1 MQYLLLVITCL
12 VGANGLRIP
21 RMMPHSMY
29 TSDHML
35 FGMSKRGRSIA
46 AKAQKAA
53 RGLDIPAQA
62 RSSRFR
68 EGSGTSSPI
77 LLQLARN
84 LIDPTIA
91 GGLLSGSLHAIT
103 GPDHI
108 AALLPSSV
116 GQSAQSGLRI
126 GAIWGLGHGISAMI
140 LGLAAFYLKG
150 QIGGSFSFLEK
161 LSSFAELAVGLSLLL
176 IGGMGA
182 RESFELTETN
192 TDGLGDG
199 EVLEGERV
207 TAMKSYRAI
216 FANGILHGCSLDG
229 APSLAPALVMTTWRS
244 VVSFLIAYCFGT
256 MTAMA
261 LAAAAVGE
269 GTTRLGEAI
278 GSSKLPKQLSLGSSL
293 LAIMIGLY
301 WIISFVA

>member
-29 TSDHML
+29 TSDRML

-68 EGSGTSSPI
+68 EGSATSSPI

-192 TDGLGDG
+192 TDG
-199 EVLEGERV
+199 
-207 TAMKSYRAI
+207 
-216 FANGILHGCSLDG
+216 
-229 APSLAPALVMTTWRS
+229 
-244 VVSFLIAYCFGT
+244 
-256 MTAMA
+256 
-261 LAAAAVGE
+261 
-269 GTTRLGEAI
+269 
-278 GSSKLPKQLSLGSSL
+278 
-293 LAIMIGLY
+293 
-301 WIISFVA
+301 